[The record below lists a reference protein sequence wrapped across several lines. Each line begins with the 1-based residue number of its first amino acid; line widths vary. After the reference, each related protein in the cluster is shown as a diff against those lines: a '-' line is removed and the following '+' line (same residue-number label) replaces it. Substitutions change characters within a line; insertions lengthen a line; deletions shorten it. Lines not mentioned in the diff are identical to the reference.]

1 MQQASKTNKVQ
12 SVQSQAKSSRS
23 CPCSTHA
30 LRPLTPLRLLV
41 LPESPLV
48 ALDLHPAVVADG
60 RWDCLDP
67 IGRALSNH
75 FTLDGSMLLSCW

>member
-1 MQQASKTNKVQ
+1 
-12 SVQSQAKSSRS
+12 
-23 CPCSTHA
+23 
-30 LRPLTPLRLLV
+30 LLV

-67 IGRALSNH
+67 IGRALSNQ
-75 FTLDGSMLLSCW
+75 FTLDGSMLLPCW